1 MEFKLLRAIIF
12 DFDGIIVNS
21 EPLIL
26 KLMQEMAALEGFNL
40 TEEEYYRDY
49 LALDDRGVV
58 ELLFRRHDR
67 PIDPARR
74 DELIQWKERA
84 YWAGIQDGL
93 PSFPDAVAFVRR
105 VAAARYPLA
114 IASGSLRA
122 EIEHLLQTIGLLDL
136 FPVLVS
142 ADDTAKSKPDPEVY
156 LKAVEGLRHAAFNPC
171 VGHAPLLAAE
181 CLAIEDAA
189 AGVNAAHAAGMKC
202 MALAHSLPLEGLQH
216 AEWVYNNFG
225 EVNFE
230 QIITDFAGH

>member
-1 MEFKLLRAIIF
+1 MRAIIF
-12 DFDGIIVNS
+12 DFDGILVDS

-58 ELLFRRHDR
+58 ERLFRRHGR
-67 PIDPARR
+67 RMDPARR

-84 YWAGIQDGL
+84 YWTGIQDGL
-93 PSFPDAVAFVRR
+93 PSFPDATDFVRK
-105 VAAARYPLA
+105 VASRFPLA

-122 EIEHLLQTIGLLDL
+122 EIEHLLRKIGLRDL
-136 FPVLVS
+136 FPVLVT
-142 ADDTAKSKPDPEVY
+142 ADDTSKSKPNPEVY
-156 LKAVEGLRHAAFNPC
+156 LKAVEGLQLAAFNPC
-171 VGHAPLLAAE
+171 VGHAPLRTAE

-189 AGVNAAHAAGMKC
+189 AGVDAAHSAGMKC

-225 EVNFE
+225 EVDFD
-230 QIITDFAGH
+230 QIIAEFAGLETEAE